1 MHLGWRLD
9 VLMKTRG
16 LRMMKILI
24 QVVLILLLAPLC
36 SHAADRDNAMV
47 QELFS
52 KSGLEK
58 QLNNL
63 PLSIQAAFDQAEQQD
78 RYLRSLPKRVT
89 EIIKTQARESFR
101 PKNLKPIIFGE
112 LSSKLNSN
120 DIRKVLAWLN
130 TPLGKKCT
138 RLEEAASTP
147 EAYAAMQEYTD
158 SLKKTPPTAERL
170 DALKKFDSATR
181 ITETSIDSVMSMQ
194 VAVAFAITA
203 TLPKEQQM
211 SLERIAAEI
220 EKNRS
225 EIEPDIAA
233 QTLVSLLFTYKSLT
247 EAELSE
253 YTAFVSSPAGVKYHD
268 VTSGALKKAIMN
280 GSFAWGTAIGEAL
293 KEESKRSDT

>member
-1 MHLGWRLD
+1 
-9 VLMKTRG
+9 
-16 LRMMKILI
+16 MKILM
-24 QVVLILLLAPLC
+24 QAVLILLLVPLC

-58 QLNNL
+58 QLNHL
-63 PLSIQAAFDQAEQQD
+63 PLSIQAAFEQAEQQV

-101 PKNLKPIIFGE
+101 PESLKPIILGE
-112 LSSKLNSN
+112 LAGKLSSS
-120 DIRKVLAWLN
+120 DMRKVLAWLN

-138 RLEEAASTP
+138 RLEEAASSP
-147 EAYAAMQEYTD
+147 EAYAEIQEYAA
-158 SLKKTPPTAERL
+158 SLKKTAPTATRL
-170 DALKKFDSATR
+170 DALKKFDSAAR
-181 ITETSIDSVMSMQ
+181 ITETGIDTVMSMQ

-203 TLPKEQQM
+203 TLPTEQQM

-220 EKNRS
+220 EKNRP

-233 QTLVSLLFTYKSLT
+233 QTLVSLLYTYRSLT
-247 EAELSE
+247 DAELRE

-268 VTSGALKKAIMN
+268 IASDALKKAIMN

-293 KEESKRSDT
+293 KEERKRSDT